1 MAPDREVTSTVVI
14 VKQDD
19 MVVDTPMEM
28 SAAPE
33 ATEEV
38 TVKNEPF
45 VNNNGEQAASAL
57 TATPVASQPLTSSQ
71 IVMAPQSFYKL
82 TVRDGKQIIAKVDGV
97 SANSNNSALVKLEN
111 TEVTACGEEMTVL
124 AEQALTSQAST
135 ETAAVIDTGS
145 EVVREK
151 KEGSSSSSGEKK
163 SSSSSKDRSKHD
175 RSKHRS
181 SSSSK
186 SSSSSSR
193 DKSGYSSS
201 SSNSNRDKSSSSSSS
216 RDKDKHRD
224 RTRDKDKY
232 KHRSNGSV
240 KHSNSNSSSNSS
252 SSSSSNKESSKEN
265 KEKQAEKDKDTLAK
279 IQPKSVEKLGRIPKK
294 SSSSSSGGEEK
305 SKSEKSEHRTKPS
318 ISIEVRKKDSGDRPK
333 TVKVFNSKLRSTGLE
348 EAAKP
353 PPSRLAVKKPTV
365 APPPVLPTKRP
376 SPSREAP
383 PPPEKRIK
391 LPDTETER
399 QDKPGGIKLIPPKP
413 KRKYSLTF
421 DSNIKVRLFF
431 REPNIRMS
439 SKCSML
445 YWILFAGC
453 WCAVVYWRRTQQR
466 MVFGG
471 TLQFTHFVDLHFLSL
486 KCLFYYYIHTI
497 LASVFFANIF

>member
-28 SAAPE
+28 STAPE
-33 ATEEV
+33 VMEEI
-38 TVKNEPF
+38 TVKNEPL
-45 VNNNGEQAASAL
+45 VNNNGEQVAGAL
-57 TATPVASQPLTSSQ
+57 TATPVASQPLTTSQ

-111 TEVTACGEEMTVL
+111 TEVTACGEEVTVL
-124 AEQALTSQAST
+124 AEHPLTTQAST
-135 ETAAVIDTGS
+135 GTAAVIDTGS

-151 KEGSSSSSGEKK
+151 KEGSSGEKK

-201 SSNSNRDKSSSSSSS
+201 SSSSNRDKSSSSS
-216 RDKDKHRD
+216 RDKDKHRN
-224 RTRDKDKY
+224 RTKDKDKY

-240 KHSNSNSSSNSS
+240 KHSSSNSSSNSS

-294 SSSSSSGGEEK
+294 SSSSSGGEEK

-453 WCAVVYWRRTQQR
+453 WCSGVLATDTATNGFWWDSSVYTFCR
-466 MVFGG
+466 
-471 TLQFTHFVDLHFLSL
+471 
-486 KCLFYYYIHTI
+486 
-497 LASVFFANIF
+497 LAFSFS